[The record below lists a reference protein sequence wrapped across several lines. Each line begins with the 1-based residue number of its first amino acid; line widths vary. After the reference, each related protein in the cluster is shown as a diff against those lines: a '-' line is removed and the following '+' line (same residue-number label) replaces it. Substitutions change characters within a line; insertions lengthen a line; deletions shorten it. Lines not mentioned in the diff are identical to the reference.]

1 MPRKPKPAAEE
12 WSAED
17 CAAVRGSSN
26 FGSVGSQNILSGG
39 YGPVVAVNAPTLIQT
54 DVHPVTNVD
63 LNFANIL
70 GSKNVG
76 VCQQIDSSSPRK

>member
-1 MPRKPKPAAEE
+1 MIKDLACTKEL
-12 WSAED
+12 SAED
-17 CAAVRGSSN
+17 CAAVRGGSN

-63 LNFANIL
+63 LNFADIL

-76 VCQQIDSSSPRK
+76 VYQQIDSSSPSK

>member
-1 MPRKPKPAAEE
+1 MTSLMIKDLACTKEL
-12 WSAED
+12 SAED
-17 CAAVRGSSN
+17 RAAVRGGSN
-26 FGSVGSQNILSGG
+26 FGSVGGQTVLSGG
-39 YGPVVAVNAPTLIQT
+39 NGSVVAVNMPTLIQT

-76 VCQQIDSSSPRK
+76 VYQ